1 MGKYQ
6 IRLEKLAVS
15 QLKEHAKSGNKATI
29 KKIDT
34 LFLELSENPFTGTGQ
49 PEMLKHELAGF
60 WSRRINLKDR
70 LVYKV
75 EENIVTVFVLSV
87 KGHYL
92 DN

>member
-1 MGKYQ
+1 M
-6 IRLEKLAVS
+6 
-15 QLKEHAKSGNKATI
+15 
-29 KKIDT
+29 
-34 LFLELSENPFTGTGQ
+34 FLELSENPLIGTGQ
-49 PEMLKHELAGF
+49 PAMLKHELAGF

-70 LVYKV
+70 LIDKV